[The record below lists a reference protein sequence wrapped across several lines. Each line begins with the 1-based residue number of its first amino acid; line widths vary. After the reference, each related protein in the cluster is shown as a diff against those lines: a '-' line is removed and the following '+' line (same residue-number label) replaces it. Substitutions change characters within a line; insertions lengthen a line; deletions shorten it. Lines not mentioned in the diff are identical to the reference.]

1 MAKILVLGNEKGGT
15 GKSTTAMHVIVA
27 LLRQGNK
34 VGSID
39 LDTRQASLSR
49 YIDNRKEFIASTGK
63 DIPLPTHTKIH
74 ASEIDIKSEAEKDER
89 ERFEAALNKLKETQD
104 YIVIDCPGSDRYLSH
119 LAHSHA
125 DTLITPMNDSFID
138 LDLLAHIDGENLKME
153 QPSCYA
159 LMVWEQRKV
168 RAMQKRPP
176 IDWIVMRNRLSSLDA
191 RNKRDITQVLDQL
204 SKRLSFRLAPGF
216 GERVVFKELFLQG
229 LTLSDFKEANANM
242 ALTMSHV
249 AARQEVRQL
258 LSHLGIQEQP

>member
-1 MAKILVLGNEKGGT
+1 MAKILVIGNEKGGT

-27 LLRQGNK
+27 LLRQGHK
-34 VGSID
+34 VASID

-49 YIDNRKEFIASTGK
+49 YIDNRQDFIKTTGK
-63 DIPLPTHTKIH
+63 TIPTPTHTRIH
-74 ASEIDIKSEAEKDER
+74 LSELSNKADAEKDET
-89 ERFEAALNKLKETQD
+89 ERFEAVLNELKDAHD
-104 YIVIDCPGSDRYLSH
+104 YIVIDCPGSDRFLSNV
-119 LAHSHA
+119 AHSYA

-138 LDLLAHIDGENLKME
+138 LDLLAHVNGETLE
-153 QPSCYA
+153 IAEPSCYA
-159 LMVWEQRKV
+159 LMVWEQRKI
-168 RAMQKRPP
+168 RAMKKLPP
-176 IDWIVMRNRLSSLDA
+176 IDWIVMRNRLSTLDA
-191 RNKRDITQVLDQL
+191 RNKRDITEVLDKL

-258 LSHLGIQEQP
+258 LSHLGIQEHP